1 MEKYKMSNNK
11 LKTAAALTPR
21 PLKGGTTEKFKLYNA
36 EKELLRKEFESYG
49 TNLDWNDPT
58 VSKKL
63 HEFARQVIQVTN
75 TYVNTPG
82 LVETLLPGETV
93 MPGDDLVSY
102 ELSGINVYE
111 GTYGASVRMS
121 RPQFTKYTATP
132 NLKEVGLKLQLAQ
145 IRTGKYSASELA
157 DYTVNVITAWR
168 NHMFFTTT
176 LIGSTVY
183 QSGGAQY
190 LAGTA
195 LAFPTMDAAYAKLSD
210 DADARVI
217 VARRNGIH
225 HISNM
230 SGWSDTAK
238 DEFKDLGQVGSYG
251 GTPIVK
257 VNSFTDPDYGTVYP
271 FGTGDIFIFSE
282 LPAGRVVFADRLRS
296 SEETIMR
303 NETMNIYFRFDDGIG
318 IWHTDRIVR
327 IAAVT

>member
-1 MEKYKMSNNK
+1 MRNNK

-21 PLKGGTTEKFKLYNA
+21 PPKAGSTEKFKLYNA
-36 EKELLRKEFESYG
+36 EKEMLKKEFESYG
-49 TNLDWNDPT
+49 NNLDWGDPI
-58 VSKKL
+58 VQKKL
-63 HEFARQVIQVTN
+63 REFSRQVISITN

-82 LVETLLPGETV
+82 LVETLLPAETV
-93 MPGDDLVSY
+93 LPGDDLVSY
-102 ELSGINVYE
+102 ELSGINIYE

-176 LIGSTVY
+176 LAGNSVY

-190 LAGTA
+190 QAVVGA
-195 LAFPTMDAAYAKLSD
+195 AFASLDLGYAKLSD
-210 DADARVI
+210 DGDPRVI
-217 VARRNGIH
+217 VLRRTALHKIANQ
-225 HISNM
+225 
-230 SGWSDTAK
+230 SGWSEVAK
-238 DEFKDLGQVGSYG
+238 EEFESLGQVGSYA
-251 GTPIVK
+251 GTPVVK

-271 FGTGDIFIFSE
+271 FPVTDVWLFSE
-282 LPAGRVVFADRLRS
+282 LPAGRVVFADRLRT
-296 SEETIMR
+296 SEETIPR
-303 NETMNIYFRFDDGIG
+303 NETLNIYFRFDDGIG

-327 IAAVT
+327 MVTS